1 MKLFE
6 FAHDFLSHQNQI
18 RQKEKKKDF
27 QNSFHDMETTEAVC
41 VLWLTRKRK
50 TRETNIQTYA
60 LLMSYGCSSVIDRC
74 ITLKPKPTKITIRE
88 KNPNGGEGHIRAR
101 QVEESQSP
109 PAKVQHKRQ
118 RAKAKR
124 NDYLNEMGPR

>member
-6 FAHDFLSHQNQI
+6 FAHDFLSHQNQR

-60 LLMSYGCSSVIDRC
+60 LLMSYGCSSVIDR
-74 ITLKPKPTKITIRE
+74 
-88 KNPNGGEGHIRAR
+88 
-101 QVEESQSP
+101 
-109 PAKVQHKRQ
+109 
-118 RAKAKR
+118 
-124 NDYLNEMGPR
+124 